1 MKMARKIAIMK
12 MMASSMIVA
21 MSDNENFK
29 TCMQSLKR
37 IQNSP
42 ISMPNIGPKKSGF
55 IPPMA
60 PGIIEFW
67 PPSMFITR

>member
-21 MSDNENFK
+21 MSDNESFK
-29 TCMQSLKR
+29 TFMQSLKR

-55 IPPMA
+55 IPPMV

>member
-1 MKMARKIAIMK
+1 MKMARKMATMK

-21 MSDNENFK
+21 MSDNERGK
-29 TCMQSLKR
+29 AYMQSLKR

-42 ISMPNIGPKKSGF
+42 ISMPNMGPKKSGF

-67 PPSMFITR
+67 PPSMFRTR

>member
-21 MSDNENFK
+21 MSDNESFK

-55 IPPMA
+55 IPPMV